1 MDEQKDQ
8 QDKVTLKAFMN
19 GDVLMHKW
27 VRKQYKLCILI
38 AALVF
43 VYILAGFF
51 AQRQYHHLT
60 EIKKVL
66 QDKHFEQMTIEAELT
81 ERTRQSTITRQ
92 LREQGSTLIENRKP
106 IIYIR

>member
-1 MDEQKDQ
+1 MAEHENKHN
-8 QDKVTLKAFMN
+8 KVTLKAFMN
-19 GDVLMHKW
+19 GDLLMHEW

-38 AALVF
+38 AALIF

-51 AQRQYHHLT
+51 AQRQHHHLT
-60 EIKKVL
+60 EVKKVL

-81 ERTRQSTITRQ
+81 ERTRQSTISRQ